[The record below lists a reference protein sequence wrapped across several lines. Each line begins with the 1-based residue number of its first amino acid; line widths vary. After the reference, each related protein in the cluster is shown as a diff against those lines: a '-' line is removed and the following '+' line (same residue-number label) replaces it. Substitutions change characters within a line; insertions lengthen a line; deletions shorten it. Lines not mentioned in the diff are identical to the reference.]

1 MTWTRWALPWG
12 RAKSWPSASLLC
24 LPGRRPQA
32 DSRRGPQRSG
42 SGGVPW
48 GHWESCS
55 AALRQNDPDA
65 TEFIQELAEAKPK
78 DLHKGVEVG
87 VGDLFAGLRPQ
98 DVLARKAVRPERAK
112 IVDAQHDAP
121 GLAGHLR
128 AHEKRHR
135 ARGHVGR
142 QASGRAAIWRWASG
156 TW

>member
-1 MTWTRWALPWG
+1 MEGCLGVTGKVAVQLFVRTTQMPRSSSG
-12 RAKSWPSASLLC
+12 SWPRLS
-24 LPGRRPQA
+24 
-32 DSRRGPQRSG
+32 QRT
-42 SGGVPW
+42 W
-48 GHWESCS
+48 
-55 AALRQNDPDA
+55 
-65 TEFIQELAEAKPK
+65 
-78 DLHKGVEVG
+78 VEVG

-135 ARGHVGR
+135 ARGHVQR